1 MKNQEFV
8 VKNFFHTGA
17 TSYNTLTE
25 RGSLFWV
32 PYECVDWDSVSSS
45 KVHSCQTKQFKWK
58 EKSDIQAAGMVAFY
72 ISTKGAHP
80 FGPLKDRLNNM
91 ESGNAVGLAEL
102 IDPVLKDLLSL
113 MLAREQDSRP
123 YVEEALM
130 HPYFL
135 SGEDKMIFLEAVG
148 NHRDL
153 YQYNDLMR
161 QLDNRDPAK
170 PRSSLLE
177 DNWKELIDSDDLDTL
192 CEGGERE
199 PADYDGNRY
208 TDLLRLMRNV
218 RQHPGCKFHR
228 LLCKH
233 GANSFD
239 EYFLHL
245 FPYLALV
252 VHQILRK
259 LHRRWREHRSLKK
272 FFPVIDRRTG
282 PSGD

>member
-1 MKNQEFV
+1 
-8 VKNFFHTGA
+8 
-17 TSYNTLTE
+17 
-25 RGSLFWV
+25 
-32 PYECVDWDSVSSS
+32 
-45 KVHSCQTKQFKWK
+45 
-58 EKSDIQAAGMVAFY
+58 MVAFY

-80 FGPLKDRLNNM
+80 FGPEIDRLNNM
-91 ESGNAVGLAEL
+91 KSDNAVGLAEL
-102 IDPVLKDLLSL
+102 RDPVLKDLLSL
-113 MLAREQDSRP
+113 MLAREQDTRP
-123 YVEEALM
+123 FVEEALM

-135 SGEDKMIFLEAVG
+135 SRQDKMRFLEAVG

-153 YQYNDLMR
+153 RQYNDLMR

-177 DNWKELIDSDDLDTL
+177 NNWKELIDSDDLDTL

-199 PADYDGNRY
+199 SADYDGSRC

-233 GANSFD
+233 GANSFE

-245 FPYLALV
+245 FPYLTLV

-259 LHRRWREHRSLKK
+259 LHRRWREHPSLKE
-272 FFPVIDRRTG
+272 FFPVIDRRAG
-282 PSGD
+282 RSGD